1 MDIGISSF
9 VRDVPLKIR
18 GIPAWPFPPDN
29 GQHPFGGIGQLPT
42 SFCWKHEAQDAQA
55 LAADFGDDASFDG
68 IADQQVIAGRA
79 AVASMGGSEQGQVV
93 QVGAIELLVAAP
105 GGVPQ

>member
-42 SFCWKHEAQDAQA
+42 SFCWKHEAQDAQ
-55 LAADFGDDASFDG
+55 
-68 IADQQVIAGRA
+68 GRIH
-79 AVASMGGSEQGQVV
+79 VEQ
-93 QVGAIELLVAAP
+93 AAP
-105 GGVPQ
+105 LGLEGCRVPAGELQAQTLTFIA